1 MKNNKLFE
9 GVLLI
14 IITLIIILP
23 IIVNKVF

>member
-14 IITLIIILP
+14 IITLILILP